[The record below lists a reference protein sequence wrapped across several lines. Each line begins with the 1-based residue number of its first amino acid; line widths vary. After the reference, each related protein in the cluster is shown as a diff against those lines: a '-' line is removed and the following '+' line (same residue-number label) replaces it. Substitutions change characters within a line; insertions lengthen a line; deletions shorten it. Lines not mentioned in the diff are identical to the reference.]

1 MTAPDRLTGFL
12 NDRFGLFL
20 HFGLYSIPA
29 RGEWVQSNE
38 RITAEEYRRYFEQ
51 FNPREY
57 CPREWVKLAK
67 ECGMRYAVMTAK
79 HHDGFCLFDSR
90 LTDFKST
97 NTPAGRDLIRE
108 YVEAFR
114 AEGIRVGLY
123 YSLLDWHH
131 PDYPA
136 YGDKQHPMR
145 DEEAYRGIP
154 QDFSN
159 YLRYFHG
166 QVRELLTNYGKI
178 DLMWFDFSYQDSVND
193 MTGEKW
199 GATELIR
206 MIRSLQPDIVLNDRM
221 GGHTGSI
228 HPTLQYGDFVSPE
241 QYLPPKGMTDENG
254 SPIPWEACV
263 TLNDHWGYCA
273 ADRNYKQ
280 PKEIIRALV
289 ECVSKNGNLIVNV
302 GPDAL
307 GVIPEPAADILR
319 RVGAWMRKNGESIT
333 GCRAAEYEKPEWGRF
348 TQGRDRLYA
357 HIFDRGIGPVILP
370 GMAGRIR
377 SARLLCDGSE
387 VSVARPWNQP
397 DNDSDAFL
405 NLPSGPMP
413 DESDTVVVL
422 ELEKGESLL

>member
-57 CPREWVKLAK
+57 RPREWAKLAK

-166 QVRELLTNYGKI
+166 QVRELLTNYG
-178 DLMWFDFSYQDSVND
+178 
-193 MTGEKW
+193 
-199 GATELIR
+199 LIFP
-206 MIRSLQPDIVLNDRM
+206 IR
-221 GGHTGSI
+221 
-228 HPTLQYGDFVSPE
+228 
-241 QYLPPKGMTDENG
+241 
-254 SPIPWEACV
+254 
-263 TLNDHWGYCA
+263 
-273 ADRNYKQ
+273 
-280 PKEIIRALV
+280 
-289 ECVSKNGNLIVNV
+289 
-302 GPDAL
+302 
-307 GVIPEPAADILR
+307 IL
-319 RVGAWMRKNGESIT
+319 ST
-333 GCRAAEYEKPEWGRF
+333 
-348 TQGRDRLYA
+348 T
-357 HIFDRGIGPVILP
+357 
-370 GMAGRIR
+370 
-377 SARLLCDGSE
+377 
-387 VSVARPWNQP
+387 
-397 DNDSDAFL
+397 
-405 NLPSGPMP
+405 
-413 DESDTVVVL
+413 
-422 ELEKGESLL
+422 